1 MVKLTIVEDRPTPK
15 EVYNWRV
22 YFFASMACWASVM
35 IGYDVS
41 PPGLCLSLIPRP
53 I

>member
-15 EVYNWRV
+15 EVYNWKV
-22 YFFASMACWASVM
+22 YFSAAVAAFAAVM

-41 PPGLCLSLIPRP
+41 AR
-53 I
+53 

>member
-41 PPGLCLSLIPRP
+41 HPLATDTSEPL
-53 I
+53 